1 MDRNSALTLW
11 EKYNDDES
19 LLRHALEVEAAMR
32 HFAALYGED
41 VEYWGMVG
49 LLHDIDYQKYPEEHL
64 RHARQMLQE
73 AGFDEAFIHAV
84 ESHGWGL
91 CTDVEPKCTMEKVL
105 YTVDELTGFITACAY
120 VRPSRSVLDLEV
132 KSVRKKWGSA
142 AFAAG
147 VRRDVIEKGASLLG
161 LPLDEVIGQTILALR
176 TVASE
181 IGLQGSFT
189 DA

>member
-73 AGFDEAFIHAV
+73 N
-84 ESHGWGL
+84 
-91 CTDVEPKCTMEKVL
+91 PEKKR
-105 YTVDELTGFITACAY
+105 A
-120 VRPSRSVLDLEV
+120 
-132 KSVRKKWGSA
+132 
-142 AFAAG
+142 
-147 VRRDVIEKGASLLG
+147 
-161 LPLDEVIGQTILALR
+161 
-176 TVASE
+176 
-181 IGLQGSFT
+181 
-189 DA
+189 